1 MSKSKKILLIISGI
15 IIIIVLVVFIFIS
28 PITKYLIQ
36 KYDEK
41 YTGRKITLSWAYVNP
56 FTGYI
61 HLSHLKIF
69 EYKSDSIFISMN
81 GLSANINVFKLFSGT
96 VKVSNLTFD
105 QPVARIIQRKNDFN
119 FNDFKTTFSSKDTLS
134 PVKPKKPFHFYF
146 LNIKINEGHFYYTD
160 EIIPVNFS
168 IKNVDIDSKDG
179 WRWDRD
185 TISANV
191 SFLSEIGTGGM
202 KGSFGMNLKSLYY
215 KLDVIV
221 NNFDLNVVEQY
232 MREIANYGSFRA
244 TFDANVR
251 TNGCFRDAENINIK
265 GDLAIHD
272 FHFGKNPAEDYVS
285 FDTLIFGMNE
295 VNPQL
300 HKYFLDSVLLIHP
313 YFKYEL
319 YDYGLDNAQAMFGKA
334 GSKASAAISDRA
346 QFNLIFAIGEYIKKL
361 AKNFFHSYYKIN
373 HLAINKA
380 DLNFNDYSLS
390 EKFAVELSPLTII
403 ADSVNKNNDRANIS
417 LESVIKPYGNISVL
431 LTINPQDTGYFDLQ
445 YHIQK
450 VPVSIFNPYTIS
462 YTSFPLDR
470 GTIEING
477 TWHVRNSMIQSVNH
491 LVIIDPRLTL
501 RIKNEDDKWI
511 PLPFI
516 MALIRERGN
525 VIDYEIPITGD
536 LKSPKFHL
544 HDVLIDL
551 LRNIFVKPAT
561 TSYRIEVKNVE
572 TEIEKSLTMKW
583 NMRQSKLLPVQEK
596 FIKKMTEFLAEH
608 PEESIMVYPLTYAK
622 KEKEYILYYEA
633 KKAYYLVTNKI
644 NAKSFNEEDSEKV
657 DKMSAKDS
665 SFVRYLNKQVNDTM
679 LFTIQEKCYV
689 LIDSAKVN
697 AKLERLNRE
706 RETAFINFF
715 KEKKVDKQV
724 KFSGSENV
732 IPYNGYSYYKIN
744 YNGEIPK
751 SLIKAYHTMNELN
764 DEPPRKKF
772 KQERQSTEQKVQ

>member
-1 MSKSKKILLIISGI
+1 
-15 IIIIVLVVFIFIS
+15 
-28 PITKYLIQ
+28 
-36 KYDEK
+36 
-41 YTGRKITLSWAYVNP
+41 VNP

-69 EYKSDSIFISMN
+69 EYKSDSVFISMN

-96 VKVSNLTFD
+96 VKVSNITFD

-146 LNIKINEGHFYYTD
+146 LNVRINEGHFYYID
-160 EIIPVNFS
+160 EVIPVNFS
-168 IKNVDIDSKDG
+168 IKNVDIESKEG

-202 KGSFGMNLKSLYY
+202 KGSFGMNLKSLNY
-215 KLDVIV
+215 KLDVVV
-221 NNFDLNVVEQY
+221 NNFDLNVLEQY
-232 MREIANYGSFRA
+232 MKEIANYGSFRA
-244 TFDANVR
+244 TFDADVK
-251 TNGCFRDAENINIK
+251 TNGCFSNAEKINIK

-285 FDTLIFGMNE
+285 FDTLMFGIKD
-295 VNPQL
+295 VNPEL
-300 HKYFLDSVLLIHP
+300 HKYFFDSVLLIHP
-313 YFKYEL
+313 YFRYEK
-319 YDYGLDNAQAMFGKA
+319 YDYGVDNARTMFGAK
-334 GSKASAAISDRA
+334 GDKASAVLSDRA
-346 QFNLIFAIGEYIKKL
+346 QFNLIFIIGKYIKKL
-361 AKNFFHSYYKIN
+361 ATNFFHSDYKIN

-390 EKFAVELSPLTII
+390 EKFAVELNPLTII
-403 ADSVNKNNDRANIS
+403 ADSVDKNSDRANIS
-417 LESVIKPYGNISVL
+417 MESAIKPYGNISVM
-431 LTINPQDTGYFDLQ
+431 LTMNPQDTGYFDLQ

-462 YTSFPLDR
+462 YTSFPLDK

-491 LVIIDPRLTL
+491 LVIIDPRLNV

-511 PLPFI
+511 PLPFV
-516 MALIRERGN
+516 MSLIRERGN

-544 HDVLIDL
+544 HDVIIDL

-561 TSYRIEVKNVE
+561 TGYLVEVKNVE

-583 NMRQSKLLPVQEK
+583 NMRQSSLLPVQEK
-596 FIKKMTEFLAEH
+596 FIKKMTEFLAKH
-608 PEESIMVYPLTYAK
+608 PEESIMVYPETYAK
-622 KEKEYILYYEA
+622 KEEEYILYYEA
-633 KKAYYLVTNKI
+633 KKAYYLATNKI
-644 NAKSFNEEDSEKV
+644 NTKSFNEEDSEKV

-665 SFVRYLNKQVNDTM
+665 SFVRYLNKQVNDTL
-679 LFTIQEKCYV
+679 LFTILEKCSV
-689 LIDSAKVN
+689 LIDSARVN
-697 AKLERLNRE
+697 AKLKNLNKE

-724 KFSGSENV
+724 KFSGSQNV
-732 IPYNGYSYYKIN
+732 IPYNGYSYYKID
-744 YNGEIPK
+744 YKGEIPK
-751 SLIKAYHTMNELN
+751 SLIKAYQTMNELN
-764 DEPPRKKF
+764 NEPPREKF
-772 KQERQSTEQKVQ
+772 KLEREKSGSKK